1 MIKIVEE
8 KIDTAEVL
16 ASVQSESCG
25 ANVLFVGTTRNLTDG
40 RETKQLS
47 YDCYSEMAI
56 KEIQK
61 LCDQAFAKWPIECV
75 SAVHRTG
82 TVEVGEPSIAIA
94 VSSPH
99 RQAAFA
105 AAQWLIDMLK
115 KQVPIWK
122 QEHWADGTTEWIHP
136 DGATPR
142 MEAPRQ

>member
-1 MIKIVEE
+1 MIKIVQE

-40 RETKQLS
+40 QETKRLS
-47 YDCYSEMAI
+47 YDCYSEMAT

-61 LCDQAFAKWPIECV
+61 LCDQAFSKWPIERV

-82 TVEVGEPSIAIA
+82 MVEVGEASIAIA

-105 AAQWLIDMLK
+105 AAQWLIDTLK

-142 MEAPRQ
+142 MEAPGQ